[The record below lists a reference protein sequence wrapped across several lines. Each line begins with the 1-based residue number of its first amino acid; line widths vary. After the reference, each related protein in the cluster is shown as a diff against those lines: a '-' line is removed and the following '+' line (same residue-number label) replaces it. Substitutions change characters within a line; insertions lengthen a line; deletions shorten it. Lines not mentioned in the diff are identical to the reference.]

1 MVEIEIE
8 TAQGEVEPWHVAEY
22 GMERLDTQE
31 VCGDTDNGFVLLFNW
46 NRLGAGDH
54 MVTALVDGLELGRA
68 MVRVTTVG
76 EGDQEEFLAGAMG
89 GNVWRDGLPAPGA
102 EYPVGVAAEQ
112 SELCHYG
119 CTVMRG

>member
-8 TAQGEVEPWHVAEY
+8 TAQGEVQPYMAAY
-22 GMERLDTQE
+22 GMERLDTQDI
-31 VCGDTDNGFVLLFNW
+31 CGDTNNGFVLLFNW

-76 EGDQEEFLAGAMG
+76 EGAQEEFLEGAMG
-89 GNVWRDGLPAPGA
+89 ECVAEDFPHQGQSALLEWQQTSQNFVITNV
-102 EYPVGVAAEQ
+102 E
-112 SELCHYG
+112 
-119 CTVMRG
+119 